1 MGRRYLRRRL
11 IATAVLAGVL
21 VGATQLFAAVLAPR
35 NAGPQMRTT
44 ASGALSLSNSKDG
57 VAIFTAS
64 NLAPGHSTEGTVT
77 IANTGSAPG
86 SLALST
92 SELSDSAGTYGGT
105 LSEVLDLRIA
115 DTGSGAEIYSGKFDA
130 MPEQQLSSLVP
141 GESRAYRFSVSLP
154 DSGSPAADWSGENIY
169 QRASASVSYD
179 WTLTESQGD
188 GSNEPPASVPMAPL
202 SPASILPVPSDS
214 PASSKLIGSPHADR
228 LIGTARA
235 DLIYGL
241 AGADRIFGRG
251 GNDYVLGGFGADWM
265 RGGAGSDRLRGGL
278 GRDHI
283 YGGSGSDV
291 IFARDGESDFIDC
304 GNGRDMAFVDQHD
317 LTRRCET
324 VHRLYRRLFA
334 N

>member
-1 MGRRYLRRRL
+1 
-11 IATAVLAGVL
+11 
-21 VGATQLFAAVLAPR
+21 
-35 NAGPQMRTT
+35 
-44 ASGALSLSNSKDG
+44 
-57 VAIFTAS
+57 
-64 NLAPGHSTEGTVT
+64 VT
-77 IANTGSAPG
+77 IANPGSATGSQ
-86 SLALST
+86 ALST

-115 DTGSGAEIYSGKFDA
+115 DTGSGAEIYAGKFDS
-130 MPEQQLSSLVP
+130 MPEQQLSSLAP

-179 WTLTESQGD
+179 WTLTESQGG
-188 GSNEPPASVPMAPL
+188 GSNEPPASVPVAPL
-202 SPASILPVPSDS
+202 SPASIPPVPSDR
-214 PASSKLIGSPHADR
+214 PNSKLIGSPHADR

-241 AGADRIFGRG
+241 AGADRIFGVRG
-251 GNDYVLGGFGADWM
+251 DDYVLGGSGADWI

-291 IFARDGESDFIDC
+291 IFARDGNSDFIDC
-304 GNGRDMAFVDQHD
+304 GHGRDMAFADQHD
-317 LTRRCET
+317 LTRGCEA
-324 VHRLYRRLFA
+324 VHRLYRRLLA